1 MKKID
6 LHQDIVLS
14 FEHTTEGFIDSN
26 KVVDVHGSYAGNLHD
41 YNNSDTVLV
50 WSANWPYH
58 LE

>member
-14 FEHTTEGFIDSN
+14 FEHTTEGFVDESKVIDTQ
-26 KVVDVHGSYAGNLHD
+26 GSYAGNLHD
-41 YNNSDTVLV
+41 YTATDTVLV
-50 WSANWPYH
+50 WSANRPYD